1 MQTQALFD
9 YSYHPVYGT
18 TQTSPVCSPVMELNL
33 TKAFVRDTDFLIDSL
48 DDEIFR
54 DLERALTEQKVSL
67 RENHLALLLPPQM
80 GYAHISDTDSSSS
93 AEADSSFCDWLQT
106 LDEGLGP
113 VRRIRKTYEGDLSI
127 TAPGEPLSQA
137 EPVQRLKRT
146 APIDPTRKRKRTKTV
161 TKKARALYSSA
172 ADMVGA
178 NAALGLKINGQPGE
192 SPRHNSNATTRAE
205 FESLV
210 NSLSTP
216 LLLCVI
222 SELAGVREGKE
233 RVYCSATSRPPDHAL
248 RDPLDGRAYL
258 YRKVI
263 PHQHKPEKSGD
274 PSPRCFACAAR
285 MMHEKTMAVARSR
298 EQNIPESEYNSAE
311 NIEAARRAIIAAL
324 GLPLKTRVFEYETT
338 ANPLDLKQV
347 KQ

>member
-205 FESLV
+205 FERLV

-216 LLLCVI
+216 L
-222 SELAGVREGKE
+222 
-233 RVYCSATSRPPDHAL
+233 
-248 RDPLDGRAYL
+248 L